1 MTRIPFT
8 KMHGCGNDYI
18 YVNAMLHPIK
28 DPAAAARLWSD
39 RHKGIGSDG
48 LVLIDRSPVP
58 EADFSM
64 RIFNADGSEAMM
76 CGNASRCIGKYL
88 YERGITTQ
96 TQIRLLTLSGV
107 KVLELHVS
115 GSAVVTDPTPN
126 PSPTGVGNT
135 AALSSPTGAGN
146 TAALPSLQGEG
157 SGVGSVTRSATDITE
172 LCSRLNIALFDA
184 DGTKVKTVAQKEGD
198 ANYGT
203 VGLSL
208 AAGTYRLVVIAH
220 NGEGSATIT
229 SEEKVTFPNNKVTDT
244 FYYYGD
250 LVVTSEKQSYDL
262 TLTRAVAMFRL
273 VLTDES
279 IPATVAKMKFYYL
292 GGSSTFSPK
301 DGYGC
306 VNSKQTEI
314 RPMAD
319 DGIYEIYTLPH
330 TEDDVLTKL
339 TVTAL
344 DANDNIIKE
353 TVFEDI
359 PVTRNQVTRYTG
371 SFFGNSGGESGSGDF
386 RMNADPDWDA
396 VNSFTF

>member
-1 MTRIPFT
+1 MKRKTLILSFYSLLIFLTIGMVSCEKPIIDEKTGNEIPAEANVILHFTQYEWTEQREPFELARRWPSRDGQRRSQQEAFTR
-8 KMHGCGNDYI
+8 
-18 YVNAMLHPIK
+18 
-28 DPAAAARLWSD
+28 
-39 RHKGIGSDG
+39 
-48 LVLIDRSPVP
+48 
-58 EADFSM
+58 
-64 RIFNADGSEAMM
+64 
-76 CGNASRCIGKYL
+76 
-88 YERGITTQ
+88 
-96 TQIRLLTLSGV
+96 
-107 KVLELHVS
+107 
-115 GSAVVTDPTPN
+115 
-126 PSPTGVGNT
+126 
-135 AALSSPTGAGN
+135 
-146 TAALPSLQGEG
+146 AALPSLQGEG

-203 VGLSL
+203 VALSL

-250 LVVTSEKQSYDL
+250 LVVTSEKQNYDL

-279 IPATVAKMKFYYL
+279 IPSTVAKMKFYYL

-314 RPMAD
+314 RPVPAD
-319 DGIYEIYTLPH
+319 FVSGTTFEIYTLPH

-344 DANDNIIKE
+344 DGNDNIIKE
-353 TVFEDI
+353 KVFEDI
-359 PVTRNQVTRYTG
+359 PVTRNKVTRYTG
-371 SFFGNSGGESGSGDF
+371 SFFGNSGGKTGSGDF
-386 RMNADPDWDA
+386 RMTAAPDWDA